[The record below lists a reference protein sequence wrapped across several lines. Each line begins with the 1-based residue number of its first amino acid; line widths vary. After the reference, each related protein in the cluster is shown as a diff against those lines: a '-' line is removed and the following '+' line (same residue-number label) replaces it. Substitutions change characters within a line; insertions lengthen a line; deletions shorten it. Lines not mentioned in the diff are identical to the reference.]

1 MIFFIIFLTFN
12 LAIKIFMH
20 YRENET
26 YKIIGIC
33 MEVHRNLG
41 PGLLEVIYKDALE
54 VEFKENDIPFEREKE
69 YSIEY
74 KGKIL
79 PHKFYADF
87 VINENIILEVKAIKE
102 FSTEHI
108 AQILNYIKLSNSE
121 VGLLVNFQT
130 KSLQYKR
137 YVI

>member
-1 MIFFIIFLTFN
+1 MEG
-12 LAIKIFMH
+12 
-20 YRENET
+20 YREEET

-54 VEFKENDIPFEREKE
+54 IEFRENNILFEREKE
-69 YSIEY
+69 FLIDY

-79 PHKFYADF
+79 PHKFYVDF
-87 VINENIILEVKAIKE
+87 IVNEDIILEVKAVKE
-102 FSTEHI
+102 FSNEHV
-108 AQILNYIKLSNSE
+108 AQVLNYLKLANSE
-121 VGLLVNFQT
+121 IGLLVNFQT

-137 YVI
+137 YAV